1 MKNITI
7 LGATGS
13 IGLSTLSVISLHPDK
28 YQVFAISANTNWQKM
43 LELCHVHKPHY
54 AVMVD
59 VDAAE
64 KLQNTLNFETIVL
77 SGEAA
82 LAKLAAHEQTDY
94 LMAAIVGAAGM
105 ASTLAAA
112 QAGKRIMLANKESLV
127 LAGDLLMDA
136 VKHSGAELIP
146 VDSEHSAIFQC
157 LQGGIKGLSKIQLTA
172 SGGPFLGV
180 PLAKLASVTPD
191 EACAHPNWSMGRKIS
206 VDSATMMNKGLEV
219 IEAHFLFGLSHEN
232 IDVVVHPQ
240 SIIHSFAYF
249 NDGSVLSQL
258 GLPDMRTAISY
269 ALSHPQRHNSGVGM
283 LDLTQQKP
291 LQFYTP
297 DLDSF
302 SCLRLAYEALKTGQS
317 AAGTLNAAN
326 EIAVDAFLNNKIS
339 FLDISSTLEKTLEAV
354 PVVSLDTLDDVMEN
368 DQLSRQVAKSIIEA
382 TCA

>member
-13 IGLSTLSVISLHPDK
+13 IGLNTLNVVSLHPDK
-28 YQVFAISANTNWQKM
+28 YQIFALSANTNWQKM
-43 LELCHVHKPHY
+43 LELCHTHKPHY
-54 AVMVD
+54 AIMVD
-59 VDAAE
+59 VNAAE
-64 KLQNTLNFETIVL
+64 QLQNALSAETIVL

-82 LAKLAAHEQTDY
+82 LAELAAHEKTDY

-136 VKHSGAELIP
+136 IRHSGAELIP

-157 LQGGIKGLSKIQLTA
+157 LRGDTKGLSKIQLTA

-191 EACAHPNWSMGRKIS
+191 EACAHPNWTMGRKIS

-232 IDVVVHPQ
+232 IDVVIHPQ

-249 NDGSVLSQL
+249 DDGSVLSQL

-269 ALSHPQRHNSGVGM
+269 ALSHPERHNSGVGM
-283 LDLTQQKP
+283 LDLTQQKS
-291 LQFYTP
+291 LEFYRP
-297 DLDSF
+297 DLDAF
-302 SCLRLAYEALKTGQS
+302 SCLRLAYEALKAGQS

-326 EIAVDAFLNNKIS
+326 EIAVDAFLNNKIG
-339 FLDISSTLEKTLEAV
+339 FLEISSTLEKTLEAV
-354 PVVSLDTLDDVMEN
+354 PIVSLDTLDDVMEN
-368 DQLSRQVAKSIIEA
+368 DQLSRQVARSIIEA

>member
-64 KLQNTLNFETIVL
+64 KLQNTLNSETIVL

>member
-13 IGLSTLSVISLHPDK
+13 IGLSTLSVVSLHPDK
-28 YQVFAISANTNWQKM
+28 YQIFALSANTNWQKM
-43 LELCHVHKPHY
+43 LELCRTHKPEFV
-54 AVMVD
+54 VMVD
-59 VDAAE
+59 ASAAE
-64 KLQNTLNFETIVL
+64 QLQNALNTSTTVL

-82 LAKLAAHEQTDY
+82 LIELAAHEKTDY

-136 VKHSGAELIP
+136 VKRSGAKLIP

-157 LQGGIKGLSKIQLTA
+157 LQGGAKGLSKIQLTA
-172 SGGPFLGV
+172 SGGPFLGA
-180 PLAKLASVTPD
+180 PLTKLANVTPD

-219 IEAHFLFGLSHEN
+219 IEAHFLFGLSHKN

-240 SIIHSFAYF
+240 SIVHSFAYF
-249 NDGSVLSQL
+249 DDGSVLSQL

-269 ALSHPQRHNSGVGM
+269 ALSHPERHNSGVGV
-283 LDLTQQKP
+283 LDLTQQKS
-291 LQFYTP
+291 LQFYPP
-297 DLDSF
+297 DLNAF
-302 SCLRLAYEALKTGQS
+302 SCLRLAYEALDTGQS

-326 EIAVDAFLNNKIS
+326 EIAVDAFLNSKIG
-339 FLDISSTLEKTLEAV
+339 FLEISNTLEKTLEAV
-354 PVVSLDTLDDVMEN
+354 PVVALDTLDDVMEN
-368 DQLSRQVAKSIIEA
+368 DQLSRQVARSIIEA

>member
-13 IGLSTLSVISLHPDK
+13 IGLNTLSVIDLHQDK
-28 YQVFAISANTNWQKM
+28 YRVFALSANSNWQAM
-43 LELCHVHKPHY
+43 LELCRAHEPKY

-59 VDAAE
+59 PSAAE
-64 KLQNTLNFETIVL
+64 ELQNNLNSDTTVL
-77 SGEAA
+77 CGEAA
-82 LAKLAAHEQTDY
+82 LIELAASPETDY
-94 LMAAIVGAAGM
+94 VMAAIVGAVGM

-112 QAGKRIMLANKESLV
+112 RAGKRIMLANKESLV

-136 VKHSGAELIP
+136 VKQSGAELIP

-180 PLAKLASVTPD
+180 PLTKLGKVTPD

-219 IEAHFLFGLSHEN
+219 IEAHFLFGLSHQN
-232 IDVVVHPQ
+232 IDVVIHPQ

-249 NDGSVLSQL
+249 DDGSVLSQL

-269 ALSHPQRHNSGVGM
+269 ALSYPERHKSGVDT
-283 LDLTQQKP
+283 LDLTQQKS
-291 LQFYTP
+291 LEFHAP
-297 DLDSF
+297 DLKSF
-302 SCLRLAYEALKTGQS
+302 SCLRLAFEALKAGQS

-326 EIAVDAFLNNKIS
+326 EIAVDAFLKQEIG
-339 FLDISSTLEKTLEAV
+339 FLAIGETLEKTLETV
-354 PVVSLDTLDDVMEN
+354 PIISLDTLDDVMEN
-368 DQLSRQVAKSIIEA
+368 DQLSRQIARSVITSSVK
-382 TCA
+382 